1 MPTAPPTRCGQC
13 RALHTTGRRLCSECE
28 RARQRRRPTAAQ
40 RGLGYDHQKAAA
52 QVLVAATVCA
62 ICRRPPTAADP
73 LTAGHILDRQLGGT
87 NDPGNY
93 QPEHESCNFAK
104 RAANARVVLVC
115 GPPCAGKSTYV
126 SLHAR
131 PEDLVLDLDAIA
143 RDLGSTRYWH
153 HDAAT
158 TARANA
164 VMRREVLRLA
174 ATRRGRAW
182 IIRCVP
188 GGRTRTGLARMV
200 RADQVVVLLPPG
212 RTLVRRART
221 RPDPLTTINAINDWK
236 SRYTEGPLD
245 TVITDA
251 RRAAPRSR
259 C

>member
-13 RALHTTGRRLCSECE
+13 RNLHTTGRRLCGVCE
-28 RARQRRRPTAAQ
+28 GARQRKRPTAAQ
-40 RGLGYDHQKAAA
+40 RGLGYDHQQAAA
-52 QVLVAATVCA
+52 QVLSTATECAVCH
-62 ICRRPPTAADP
+62 RPPTTADP

-87 NDPGNY
+87 NELANY

-104 RAANARVVLVC
+104 RAADAHIVLVT

-126 SLHAR
+126 QHYAD
-131 PEDLVLDLDAIA
+131 PTDLVLDLDAIA

-158 TARANA
+158 VSRANG
-164 VMRREVLRLA
+164 VMRREVLKLA

-188 GGRTRTGLARMV
+188 SGKTRTGLARMV

-212 RTLVRRART
+212 PTLVKRARM
-221 RPDPLTTINAINDWK
+221 RPDPLSTIKAITEWQ

-245 TVITDA
+245 TVIKHS
-251 RRAAPRSR
+251 RRIRA
-259 C
+259 

>member
-13 RALHTTGRRLCSECE
+13 RQLHTTGRRLCGDCE
-28 RARQRRRPTAAQ
+28 RQRRRSRPTAAR
-40 RGLGYDHQKAAA
+40 RGLGYDHQQAAVA
-52 QVLVAATVCA
+52 VLAGATTCA
-62 ICRRPPTAADP
+62 ICGRPPTAGDP
-73 LTAGHILDRQLGGT
+73 LTAGHLLDRQLGGT
-87 NDPGNY
+87 NEITNY
-93 QPEHESCNFAK
+93 QAEHESCNFAK
-104 RAANARVVLVC
+104 RAADAYIVLVC

-126 SLHAR
+126 QAHAQTG
-131 PEDLVLDLDAIA
+131 DLVLDLDAIA

-164 VMRREVLRLA
+164 VMRAEVLKLA

-188 GGRTRTGLARMV
+188 NGRTRTGLARMV

-221 RPDPLTTINAINDWK
+221 RPDPLATITAINQWQK
-236 SRYTEGPLD
+236 RYTEGPLD

-251 RRAAPRSR
+251 GRVRKRS
-259 C
+259 